1 MPPLPPNFR
10 PARLGDLGLFSFEN
24 LFLPSAVCRLPS
36 AVCRLPSAV
45 CRLPSAVCR
54 LPSAVCRLPIF
65 TIFACMEA
73 RFIYITC
80 KDTSQAQT
88 IGKALVEN
96 RLAACANILP
106 GMQSIYSW
114 KGEIV
119 EDEEVVLIAKST
131 ADRVD
136 ALTEKVKEL
145 HSYEVPC
152 VVAMEI
158 KEGNPEYLRWIEEAV
173 DR

>member
-1 MPPLPPNFR
+1 
-10 PARLGDLGLFSFEN
+10 
-24 LFLPSAVCRLPS
+24 
-36 AVCRLPSAV
+36 
-45 CRLPSAVCR
+45 
-54 LPSAVCRLPIF
+54 
-65 TIFACMEA
+65 MEA

-80 KDTSQAQT
+80 KDTSEART
-88 IGKALVEN
+88 IGKVLVEN

-106 GMQSIYSW
+106 GMSSIYSW

-131 ADRVD
+131 AKQVE

-152 VVAMEI
+152 VVALEI
-158 KEGNPEYLRWIEEAV
+158 DGGNQDYLQWIN
-173 DR
+173 DYSS